1 MISSMTNVLQ
11 AARQLRA
18 EGKFT
23 ECYQLVNSELSPSA
37 EYASLI
43 WQHQPLFWSNID
55 SGPCRLTRRH
65 GADADFLRELW
76 SDCNFKQNFHRQAPD
91 LPAGDELKRV
101 LNLEFVSLLSE
112 SKSIHWV
119 IRDKKL
125 RPWGLLSLTD
135 VSLQHRRAEVLIGLK
150 DGAPLGLTIAAMLS
164 MFEFFFGV
172 MQFKKMLALIYGDNP
187 HALKVALKLGFK
199 LEGHLKEHMQDPKS
213 QKFVDLLQLGVFR
226 GEALSAGNT
235 HLAMRLMKR

>member
-1 MISSMTNVLQ
+1 MTSSMTKALQ

-23 ECYQLVNSELSPSA
+23 ESWQLVNSELGPSP

-43 WQHQPLFWSNID
+43 WQHQPLFWSTIE
-55 SGPCRLTRRH
+55 SGSCRLTRRH
-65 GADADFLRELW
+65 GADADFMRELW

-91 LPAGDELKRV
+91 LPAEDELKRV

-226 GEALSAGNT
+226 GDALSAGNT

>member
-1 MISSMTNVLQ
+1 MTSSMTKALQ

-23 ECYQLVNSELSPSA
+23 ESWQLMNSELGPSP

-43 WQHQPLFWSNID
+43 WQHQPLFWSPIE
-55 SGPCRLTRRH
+55 SGSCRLTRRH
-65 GADADFLRELW
+65 GADADFMRELW

-101 LNLEFVSLLSE
+101 LNLEFISLLSE

-119 IRDKKL
+119 IRDQKL

-135 VSLQHRRAEVLIGLK
+135 ISMQHRRGEVLIGLK
-150 DGAPLGLTIAAMLS
+150 EGAPIGLTIAAMLCL
-164 MFEFFFGV
+164 FQFFFGV
-172 MQFKKMLALIYGDNP
+172 INFQKIVALIYGDNP
-187 HALKVALKLGFK
+187 HALKVALKLGFT
-199 LEGHLKEHMQDPKS
+199 LEGHLKDHMQDPKS
-213 QKFVDLLQLGVFR
+213 QTFVDLLQLGVFK
-226 GEALSAGNT
+226 ENALSAGNT
-235 HLAMRLMKR
+235 QLAMRLMRR